1 MKQNRLYSSK
11 LSSTMIVSFTQL
23 FILFTT
29 LVVTSQGF
37 NFYPPIDRIGQHT
50 AERTILSNTE
60 NNSKDVT
67 IPITTSLWVKR
78 DSSNGEVLRWG
89 GGDGRQ
95 RRTTFSNTRKVA
107 RYFVPIST
115 AIVIGWFSALEII
128 ERRNKL
134 GHAHGMP
141 FSAVIRLGR
150 SMAILQTEAEEVH
163 EQMEKIDET
172 IGVRLHGTF
181 LSRLGNWIASPFV
194 TILACLFAA
203 LASIVEIMEDLKPGA
218 HHGAALL
225 ALSEL
230 YYQVGRLLQ
239 QRRHR
244 KRQQSDDTTTDT
256 NGSSKKSSMNILRQ
270 LRSRIPPLGAVIALA
285 AAAYAGIELREN
297 FFKPGAHHAVAIM
310 ALAELIENINRS
322 NVIH

>member
-1 MKQNRLYSSK
+1 
-11 LSSTMIVSFTQL
+11 
-23 FILFTT
+23 
-29 LVVTSQGF
+29 
-37 NFYPPIDRIGQHT
+37 
-50 AERTILSNTE
+50 
-60 NNSKDVT
+60 
-67 IPITTSLWVKR
+67 
-78 DSSNGEVLRWG
+78 
-89 GGDGRQ
+89 
-95 RRTTFSNTRKVA
+95 
-107 RYFVPIST
+107 
-115 AIVIGWFSALEII
+115 LEII

-230 YYQVGRLLQ
+230 YYQVGRLPQ

-244 KRQQSDDTTTDT
+244 KLQQSGGSNDTTTDT